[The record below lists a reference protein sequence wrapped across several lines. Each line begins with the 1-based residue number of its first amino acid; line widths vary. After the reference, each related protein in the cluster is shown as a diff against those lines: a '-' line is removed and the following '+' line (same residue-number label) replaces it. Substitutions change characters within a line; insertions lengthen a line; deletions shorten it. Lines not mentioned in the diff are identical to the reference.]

1 MNAPPADRSVFINC
15 PFDGS
20 YGPALDAI
28 IFTVQSCGYIP
39 RSALETDNV
48 ADSRMKRIV
57 DALQGSHLSIHD
69 LSRVYGDAESGVA
82 HFNMPL
88 ELGIAIA
95 TSLAPANAA
104 GARAHDWMALVLS
117 GSAYRAAISDLNGYD
132 LKRYEPGT
140 EGRESLV
147 VTVMHWLVQ
156 RPTCPQPD
164 REPSQIW
171 EALDA
176 FDAQLVDLRQRWRNN
191 PPWRRVL
198 ETADQVLAAHG
209 LGPRPAGAAAG
220 APP

>member
-1 MNAPPADRSVFINC
+1 MIAPADNRSVFINC

-28 IFTVQSCGYIP
+28 IFTVLSCGYQP
-39 RSALETDNV
+39 RSALETDNT

-69 LSRVYGDAESGVA
+69 LSRVYGDADSGVA

-95 TSLAPANAA
+95 MSLSHASGESSRP
-104 GARAHDWMALVLS
+104 HDWTALVLS

-132 LKRYEPGT
+132 LKRYEAGD

-156 RPTCPQPD
+156 RPTCPLPD
-164 REPSQIW
+164 REPVQIW
-171 EALDA
+171 DALDTFDQQLEAL
-176 FDAQLVDLRQRWRNN
+176 RKRWRNN
-191 PPWRRVL
+191 PPWRHVL
-198 ETADQVLAAHG
+198 EVGLKVLADHG
-209 LGPRPAGAAAG
+209 LRG